1 MAIKFFK
8 SLSGLSKLFKT
19 TTKSGDSSLSPTT
32 LDNITDIAKNQ
43 GVNENSIV
51 HATCSESDTI
61 EFGAQYLP
69 GTDVL
74 VVNGSPLVDAKNI
87 VSGISMQVYSG
98 YPVFIAPR
106 GVLKATD
113 VVRIAKIQST
123 TVGINGGA
131 QTKGLTIPVWDNT
144 KSVVFGNATYLPI
157 ITLSR
162 LDTTLASDLMEK
174 WRMKVATST
183 GTTYEINEQELNTIL
198 AAQGS
203 IDYTGTIAFS
213 IWRNGVQVSDWF
225 KWYND
230 GIILRTKK
238 GLYLPGVQNI
248 TYSQLMTKIKTSK
261 LIQGRKY
268 RITDYKPT
276 SAYWNIIPYN
286 TPETQLIV
294 TAIAN
299 NILDENAT
307 LVVNLQPYEVKY
319 SVYRRDHSAGVVYNA
334 QFTCN
339 VAGSTV
345 TMTRVDDLEGI
356 SSSLYAIYNDWLIN
370 QTIEHAFK
378 GTLYYGFQ
386 GEEICFALIPYRI
399 DKAPVGSQLSIQVV
413 NLAQFVSSQTT
424 LTIDS
429 DSWLDEYTGEIY
441 YMRDAYG
448 NEANFNFKGY
458 RYTSRDTESFEYYF
472 PFGGSKDYSEN
483 GECQNNKFLNLEQ
496 YNRTESGVKNLT
508 IESYDV
514 VNRVFDA
521 SCSGRI
527 YKDAFVKSD
536 GSSSEFLMADG
547 STLNGIKAKA
557 TSVAANVN
565 PEVTF
570 NNGTFNFKIPSGVNG
585 EKGDK
590 GDTGATGATG
600 ASIESVEATDV
611 TGGKKIS
618 IKIEGNDTPTEF
630 TILNGATGPKGE
642 KGEKGADGTGV
653 TIKASRADCKAVGDG
668 YIDANGHLQ
677 MLTTLPD
684 TFTDCGEIKGPKG
697 DQGATGEKGAD
708 GIGITNIKDSG
719 ETSSGA
725 ARTITVTLSDTST
738 KTFTVY
744 NGEKG
749 EQGEKGDTGSVASLT
764 QTDGSVVTSVKLETD
779 KSLTVTR
786 GNIGGRNLLK
796 SSKKYSMHSWSGNI
810 MGYSDQT
817 DYYQIT
823 SKGTDNI
830 AFFVN
835 VLNYLTT
842 KELKTHDVT
851 VSVLVKTDVDDSI
864 KVGIAFQK
872 SQGNTTAMG
881 SYYTTAQY
889 TAVKAGEWTRIY
901 STFRCEH
908 NLDET
913 FTDSQNQTY
922 KIGSASFIIASNNKT
937 PVKTVYQVKDFK
949 LELGSVPTDWSVAPE
964 DLQTSVTSGEYPL
977 LMKGSYIGEGYY
989 DNDVK
994 LDTSTNTISANISGN
1009 PATATRATVAEN
1021 IQEIGLN
1028 DKSSTSVSSYDKSN
1042 PNLLDKHKFLQLHNF
1057 SDINQWK
1064 NMPPGFLYGRV
1075 IHFGCQTSGSLV
1087 GQLAYDVSGGNQAKT
1102 NNLYFRTGN
1111 PNYTNSSITTQ
1122 EQAWNLSTWKRIAWA
1137 SELSSYLHLS
1147 GDTMTGSLVLSYN
1160 GSPYSFGVAYNDND
1174 SIERR
1179 LTNADLVVGYT
1190 GQNTALRTAFNRSS
1204 QQTYSY
1210 NGSNLS
1216 FGRYDINPLGGNVQ
1230 VGPANTTTTVGI
1242 SSASITYNKTTGCL
1256 EITA

>member
-1 MAIKFFK
+1 
-8 SLSGLSKLFKT
+8 
-19 TTKSGDSSLSPTT
+19 
-32 LDNITDIAKNQ
+32 
-43 GVNENSIV
+43 
-51 HATCSESDTI
+51 
-61 EFGAQYLP
+61 
-69 GTDVL
+69 
-74 VVNGSPLVDAKNI
+74 
-87 VSGISMQVYSG
+87 
-98 YPVFIAPR
+98 
-106 GVLKATD
+106 
-113 VVRIAKIQST
+113 
-123 TVGINGGA
+123 
-131 QTKGLTIPVWDNT
+131 
-144 KSVVFGNATYLPI
+144 
-157 ITLSR
+157 
-162 LDTTLASDLMEK
+162 
-174 WRMKVATST
+174 
-183 GTTYEINEQELNTIL
+183 
-198 AAQGS
+198 
-203 IDYTGTIAFS
+203 
-213 IWRNGVQVSDWF
+213 
-225 KWYND
+225 
-230 GIILRTKK
+230 
-238 GLYLPGVQNI
+238 
-248 TYSQLMTKIKTSK
+248 
-261 LIQGRKY
+261 
-268 RITDYKPT
+268 
-276 SAYWNIIPYN
+276 
-286 TPETQLIV
+286 
-294 TAIAN
+294 
-299 NILDENAT
+299 
-307 LVVNLQPYEVKY
+307 
-319 SVYRRDHSAGVVYNA
+319 
-334 QFTCN
+334 
-339 VAGSTV
+339 
-345 TMTRVDDLEGI
+345 MTRVDDLGGI
-356 SSSLYAIYNDWLIN
+356 STSSLYAIYNDWLSN
-370 QTIEHAFK
+370 YPIEHAFK
-378 GTLYYGFQ
+378 GTLYYGL
-386 GEEICFALIPYRI
+386 EETSQETCFALIPYRI
-399 DKAPVGSQLSIQVV
+399 DKAPVGSNLPIQVV
-413 NLAQFVSSQTT
+413 NLAQLESSQTT
-424 LTIDS
+424 FTIDS

-448 NEANFNFKGY
+448 NEANFDFKGY
-458 RYTSRDTESFEYYF
+458 RYTSRDTELLEYYF
-472 PFGGSKDYSEN
+472 PFGGSDDCSES
-483 GECQNNKFLNLEQ
+483 GECQNNKFLNLEH
-496 YNRTESGVKNLT
+496 YNRTEYGVKNLT

-600 ASIESVEATDV
+600 V
-611 TGGKKIS
+611 
-618 IKIEGNDTPTEF
+618 
-630 TILNGATGPKGE
+630 
-642 KGEKGADGTGV
+642 
-653 TIKASRADCKAVGDG
+653 
-668 YIDANGHLQ
+668 
-677 MLTTLPD
+677 
-684 TFTDCGEIKGPKG
+684 
-697 DQGATGEKGAD
+697 
-708 GIGITNIKDSG
+708 GITDIKDSG
-719 ETSSGA
+719 ETGSGA

-749 EQGEKGDTGSVASLT
+749 EQGQKGDTGATGSVASLT
-764 QTDGSVVTSVKLETD
+764 QTDGSVVTSVKLGTD
-779 KSLTVTR
+779 KTLTVTR

-796 SSKKYSMHSWSGNI
+796 QSKKYSMLSWSGNI
-810 MGYSDQT
+810 MDYSDKT

-881 SYYTTAQY
+881 SYSTTAQY

-922 KIGSASFIIASNNKT
+922 NIGSASFIIASNNKT

-989 DNDVK
+989 DDAVK
-994 LDTSTNTISANISGN
+994 LNTSTNTISANISGN
-1009 PATATRATVAEN
+1009 AATATRAIVAEN
-1021 IQEIGLN
+1021 IQEISLN
-1028 DKSSTSVSSYDKSN
+1028 DKSSTSATTYDRFN
-1042 PNLLDKHKFLQLHNF
+1042 PNLLDKNKFLQLHNF
-1057 SDINQWK
+1057 SSISMWK
-1064 NMPPGFLYGRV
+1064 NMPTGFSFGNV
-1075 IHFGCQTSGSLV
+1075 IHFGCETSGSLV
-1087 GQLAYDVSGGNQAKT
+1087 GQLAYDVSGGDQAKT

-1111 PNYTNSSITTQ
+1111 PNYKDSSITTQ

-1147 GDTMTGSLVLSYN
+1147 GGTMTGAIHFNRTGDFISNSSDNTILAIVPDDGGYFSATAKQLVLGNTVQETNIRGSASNLKYNNKEVALASDYVKKTGDTMTGSLVLNYN
-1160 GSPYSFGVAYNDND
+1160 GSPYSFGAAYGDND
-1174 SIERR
+1174 SVERR
-1179 LTNADLVVGYT
+1179 LTNADLVIGYT
-1190 GQNTALRTAFNRSS
+1190 GQNTGLRTAFNRAS
-1204 QQTYSY
+1204 QQTYQY

-1216 FGRYDINPLGGNVQ
+1216 FGRYNINPLGGSVQ
-1230 VGPANTTTTVGI
+1230 VGPVNTTTTVGI

>member
-51 HATCSESDTI
+51 HATCSESDTT

-113 VVRIAKIQST
+113 VVRIAKIQRT
-123 TVGINGGA
+123 TVGTNGGV

-144 KSVVFGNATYLPI
+144 KSVVFGNVTYLPI

-162 LDTTLASDLMEK
+162 LNTTLASDLMEK

-183 GTTYEINEQELNTIL
+183 GTIYEINEQELNTIL
-198 AAQGS
+198 AAQGPS
-203 IDYTGTIAFS
+203 NQMIDYTGTIAFS

-230 GIILRTKK
+230 GKILRTEK

-286 TPETQLIV
+286 TPETSQLIV

-299 NILDENAT
+299 DILDENAT

-334 QFTCN
+334 PFTCD

-345 TMTRVDDLEGI
+345 TMTRVDDLGGI
-356 SSSLYAIYNDWLIN
+356 STSSLYAIYNDWLSN
-370 QTIEHAFK
+370 QTIENAFK

-399 DKAPVGSQLSIQVV
+399 DKAPVGSNLPIQVV
-413 NLAQFVSSQTT
+413 NLAQLESSQTT
-424 LTIDS
+424 FTIDS

-448 NEANFNFKGY
+448 NEANFDFKGY
-458 RYTSRDTESFEYYF
+458 RYTSRDTELLEYYF
-472 PFGGSKDYSEN
+472 PFGGSDDCSES

-600 ASIESVEATDV
+600 V
-611 TGGKKIS
+611 
-618 IKIEGNDTPTEF
+618 
-630 TILNGATGPKGE
+630 
-642 KGEKGADGTGV
+642 
-653 TIKASRADCKAVGDG
+653 
-668 YIDANGHLQ
+668 
-677 MLTTLPD
+677 
-684 TFTDCGEIKGPKG
+684 
-697 DQGATGEKGAD
+697 
-708 GIGITNIKDSG
+708 GITDIKDSG
-719 ETSSGA
+719 ETGSGA

-764 QTDGSVVTSVKLETD
+764 QTDGSVVTSVKLGTD

-786 GNIGGRNLLK
+786 GNIGGRNYILGSSKVLTSTGDNTANKGYVNIGLDFSEDIYKHAGEAAYLSVDIKLENAIAAEKVGGSTSIFTRLGLLGKMNQTGNTSEEIYITREISTSTAETLTTRLTKQITIPKGAISKNYLGLYIQGLK
-796 SSKKYSMHSWSGNI
+796 S
-810 MGYSDQT
+810 
-817 DYYQIT
+817 
-823 SKGTDNI
+823 GTATI
-830 AFFVN
+830 
-835 VLNYLTT
+835 
-842 KELKTHDVT
+842 
-851 VSVLVKTDVDDSI
+851 
-864 KVGIAFQK
+864 
-872 SQGNTTAMG
+872 
-881 SYYTTAQY
+881 
-889 TAVKAGEWTRIY
+889 
-901 STFRCEH
+901 
-908 NLDET
+908 
-913 FTDSQNQTY
+913 
-922 KIGSASFIIASNNKT
+922 SN
-937 PVKTVYQVKDFK
+937 PK

-964 DLQTSVTSGEYPL
+964 DGDLY
-977 LMKGSYIGEGYY
+977 
-989 DNDVK
+989 
-994 LDTSTNTISANISGN
+994 TN
-1009 PATATRATVAEN
+1009 ATAMPVALGGCDVGTTFNNMTIKE
-1021 IQEIGLN
+1021 
-1028 DKSSTSVSSYDKSN
+1028 V
-1042 PNLLDKHKFLQLHNF
+1042 LDKLLYPYMYPTSSIDVNYKDWEMGVPTTLTFTVSGTARQAGSSISIWQIS
-1057 SDINQWK
+1057 SDGINWS
-1064 NMPPGFLYGRV
+1064 NTDSNHRGTAGGTTSSITRYGRV
-1075 IHFGCQTSGSLV
+1075 LDSNGKVSEISQITSVPKYRCWIIPGNASWSSNYTEEKLKT
-1087 GQLAYDVSGGNQAKT
+1087 LSGGGLYAAVGNIKGEKT
-1102 NNLYFRTGN
+1102 IETTSSAPYVYIILPKDWAISFKAFNAPFTAFTTVKEEIT
-1111 PNYTNSSITTQ
+1111 YTPTKGTKSTKYKIIKFDNSSTT
-1122 EQAWNLSTWKRIAWA
+1122 STTFTI
-1137 SELSSYLHLS
+1137 
-1147 GDTMTGSLVLSYN
+1147 V
-1160 GSPYSFGVAYNDND
+1160 
-1174 SIERR
+1174 
-1179 LTNADLVVGYT
+1179 
-1190 GQNTALRTAFNRSS
+1190 
-1204 QQTYSY
+1204 
-1210 NGSNLS
+1210 
-1216 FGRYDINPLGGNVQ
+1216 
-1230 VGPANTTTTVGI
+1230 
-1242 SSASITYNKTTGCL
+1242 
-1256 EITA
+1256 